1 MCLRC
6 LLKRAV
12 DFALAVR
19 ALVVTMRT
27 MATYV
32 GLLRGINVGGT
43 GKLPMADL
51 KELLAGLGFESVT
64 TYIQSGNVV
73 FDAEIGEWAD
83 SIAEAVAHSVGFR
96 PKVMVLSDSAFR
108 AVADGNPFPTDEPKA
123 MHVYFLD
130 GTPRWTAK
138 AEMEAVKSSVER
150 FYITDAAV
158 YLYTPEFLTGSLLAP
173 KLERLVGVPATAR
186 NWRTVQK
193 ILGMLEAR

>member
-108 AVADGNPFPTDEPKA
+108 AVTDGNPFPTDEPKA

-138 AEMEAVKSSVER
+138 AEMEAVKSPVER